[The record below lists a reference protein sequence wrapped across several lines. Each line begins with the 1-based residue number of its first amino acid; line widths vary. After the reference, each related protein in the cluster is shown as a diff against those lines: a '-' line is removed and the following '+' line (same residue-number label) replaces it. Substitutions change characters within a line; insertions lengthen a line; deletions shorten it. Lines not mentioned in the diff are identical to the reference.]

1 MSTNMVTP
9 VNHFRV
15 AIKEAYVDAW
25 DDFYY
30 NRYYPCIRS
39 RYIEL
44 HTKEI
49 SDEKRKEILNI
60 VCQNIAK
67 YETEIFS

>member
-1 MSTNMVTP
+1 M
-9 VNHFRV
+9 
-15 AIKEAYVDAW
+15 DAW
-25 DDFYY
+25 DNFYY
-30 NRYYPCIRS
+30 NRYYPCISS

-60 VCQNIAK
+60 VCQNITK